1 MAKVIDSV
9 GSDDRTTSTIDLE
22 LDAPKSVQAKIKRDV
37 GEFIVSEILSSV
49 NGAKSPVAGESWPG
63 LSKGYKKIKVGQ
75 GGTSTPDMQLSGSML
90 DSLKFKATT
99 DGVEVGFFNK
109 EAAKADGHNKLS
121 GRENNTPQRRFLP
134 EEGQDFIASIQK
146 GIEEIVADAV
156 VESEKMV
163 KADFEGV
170 ETKSDL
176 MRVLSEKF
184 DGMSRTEITAA
195 VLRSV
200 ELTELLD
207 DLNLLELLDG

>member
-134 EEGQDFIASIQK
+134 EEGQDFISSIQK

-156 VESEKMV
+156 VEAEKMV

-170 ETKSDL
+170 ETKADL